1 MAPSPCAQE
10 TIALRSEAL
19 TARSDELDCAV
30 KEALQPLLTT
40 VPTSLLHTCP
50 SSSSSIIISII
61 DHHHHHHHRS
71 SSSSIIIQLSSPSR
85 LSISHLS
92 DMQTLVCPQMEGVR
106 ADVASQ
112 GAQLQELP
120 TALSNDVQGV
130 HRRLQGLIKA
140 QSQLA
145 ARVDNTA
152 DKADVQAAV
161 AAALQPYRTLVHELQ
176 AAVGSQGGQLSSLL
190 PALSEGLQGLQDAV
204 KVRRNVCFA
213 YLYCG
218 WV

>member
-1 MAPSPCAQE
+1 
-10 TIALRSEAL
+10 
-19 TARSDELDCAV
+19 
-30 KEALQPLLTT
+30 
-40 VPTSLLHTCP
+40 
-50 SSSSSIIISII
+50 
-61 DHHHHHHHRS
+61 
-71 SSSSIIIQLSSPSR
+71 
-85 LSISHLS
+85 
-92 DMQTLVCPQMEGVR
+92 MQTLVCPQMEGVR